1 MDQVSLRAETGRETG
16 SGPTRRLRAAGMVP
30 ATVYGR
36 GIEPITVAV
45 GQRDLYGAL
54 RTDAGLNAIIN
65 LEVDGSEYTTI
76 AREIQRHPWR
86 GEILHLDFLQISLDE
101 AIESEVAV
109 EFTGTPAGAIDGGIV
124 ESVQTSVVISS
135 LPTAIPSSIAV
146 DISELGVGDSL
157 KVADLPE
164 IDGVEYVS
172 DPESTLVTVQIP
184 AAVVAEEAVGELE
197 EGEELEGEEGAEA
210 SGAGEAPAEDEG

>member
-30 ATVYGR
+30 AVVYGR
-36 GIEPITVAV
+36 GIDPITVAV

-54 RTDAGLNAIIN
+54 HTDAGLNAIIN
-65 LEVDGSEYTTI
+65 LDVDGSEYTTV

-86 GEILHLDFLQISLDE
+86 SEILHLDFIQISLDE
-101 AIESEVAV
+101 AIESEVAL
-109 EFTGTPAGAIDGGIV
+109 EFTGTPAGAADGGIV

-172 DPESTLVTVQIP
+172 DSESTLVTVQIP
-184 AAVVAEEAVGELE
+184 AAVVAEETAAELE
-197 EGEELEGEEGAEA
+197 EGEELEGAEGAEEA
-210 SGAGEAPAEDEG
+210 GAEETADEDEG